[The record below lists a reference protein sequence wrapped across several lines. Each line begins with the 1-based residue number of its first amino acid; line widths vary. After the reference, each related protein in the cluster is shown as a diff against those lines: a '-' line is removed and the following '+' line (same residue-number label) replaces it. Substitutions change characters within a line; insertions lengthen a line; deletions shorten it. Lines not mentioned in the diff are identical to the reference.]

1 MPDTYTVRLDDGS
14 EIGPLDLPA
23 VREWYARG
31 LIHADSP
38 VLSPGSQRWV
48 ALRQVRGLP
57 ATAATA
63 PRPAPRPSVRPAPRP
78 APRVAAPAE
87 SARSAP
93 VSRRT
98 AWLALAG
105 VVVLGGLAVTFG
117 VRRSG
122 SAASTPT
129 PASAELAHEA
139 LARFSAQRRAE
150 AVRLALEAV
159 PHLTPRA
166 AEALMSRSQAEVLS
180 PEETFR
186 RSQAALRRAL
196 SALSSAETRELARLN
211 DALHARL
218 NARDRRRLGDYQARI
233 KESLG
238 TSPAE
243 DRALA
248 LVMRTAELKLPPAQL
263 ARLRALYEKA
273 TLLAP

>member
-57 ATAATA
+57 ATAAAAPGPA
-63 PRPAPRPSVRPAPRP
+63 PRPALRPAPRP
-78 APRVAAPAE
+78 APRASAPPEDVRRAPA
-87 SARSAP
+87 
-93 VSRRT
+93 SRRT

-105 VVVLGGLAVTFG
+105 VALLAGLVASFG
-117 VRRSG
+117 LRRSSPSAPTTTTG
-122 SAASTPT
+122 SAEA
-129 PASAELAHEA
+129 AHEA
-139 LARFSAQRRAE
+139 AARFTAQRRAD

-166 AEALMSRSQAEVLS
+166 AEALMSRSQAEVLA

-186 RSQAALRRAL
+186 RSQAALRRGL
-196 SALSSAETRELARLN
+196 SALSAAETRELARLN

-218 NARDRRRLGDYQARI
+218 GARERRRLGDYLARI
-233 KESLG
+233 KENLG
-238 TSPAE
+238 TAPAE

-263 ARLRALYEKA
+263 TRLRALYEKA